1 MGSTRG
7 SRETERAAVTRNSR
21 IVGPLVCLAILGERK
36 YPVLKSSFAYCASRR
51 RVFGSANNGGLPLS
65 TSLFLLSL
73 SLSLRVL
80 FHSLVFAAHT
90 CARSRACLQEHYSRA
105 TISRSARARA
115 KPEGSDDSRRES
127 RSIILDHA
135 RRASPLIPPIT
146 QGVPSVI
153 HAISIHLDT
162 VARHRAPPLPRRSYA
177 RVCHR
182 IRLFTTRAYERTER
196 EERRTSLLILWGA
209 NKYSARK

>member
-105 TISRSARARA
+105 TISRSARARETGGIRRF
-115 KPEGSDDSRRES
+115 PEREPVDHPRSRTSGLAAHSPDHPGRSLGHS
-127 RSIILDHA
+127 RDFHSSRH
-135 RRASPLIPPIT
+135 RGQTPRASPSSP
-146 QGVPSVI
+146 
-153 HAISIHLDT
+153 
-162 VARHRAPPLPRRSYA
+162 
-177 RVCHR
+177 
-182 IRLFTTRAYERTER
+182 
-196 EERRTSLLILWGA
+196 
-209 NKYSARK
+209 

>member
-73 SLSLRVL
+73 SLPPRPLPLLGFRGAHVCSITRMPPGAL
-80 FHSLVFAAHT
+80 FPSDDFSK
-90 CARSRACLQEHYSRA
+90 R
-105 TISRSARARA
+105 ARARA

-196 EERRTSLLILWGA
+196 EERRTSLLILWRA
-209 NKYSARK
+209 NKYFARK

>member
-73 SLSLRVL
+73 SLPPRPLPLLGFRGAHVCSITRMPPGAL
-80 FHSLVFAAHT
+80 FPSDDFSK
-90 CARSRACLQEHYSRA
+90 R
-105 TISRSARARA
+105 ARARN
-115 KPEGSDDSRRES
+115 RRDPTIPGERAG
-127 RSIILDHA
+127 RS
-135 RRASPLIPPIT
+135 SSIT
-146 QGVPSVI
+146 HVG
-153 HAISIHLDT
+153 
-162 VARHRAPPLPRRSYA
+162 PRRSFPRSPRA
-177 RVCHR
+177 FPRS
-182 IRLFTTRAYERTER
+182 FTRFPF
-196 EERRTSLLILWGA
+196 I
-209 NKYSARK
+209 

>member
-73 SLSLRVL
+73 SLSPSASSSTAWFSRRTRVL
-80 FHSLVFAAHT
+80 DHAH
-90 CARSRACLQEHYSRA
+90 A
-105 TISRSARARA
+105 SRSIIPERRFLEARARA
-115 KPEGSDDSRRES
+115 RNRRDPTIPGERAG
-127 RSIILDHA
+127 RS
-135 RRASPLIPPIT
+135 SSIT
-146 QGVPSVI
+146 HVG
-153 HAISIHLDT
+153 
-162 VARHRAPPLPRRSYA
+162 PRRSFPRSPRA
-177 RVCHR
+177 FPRS
-182 IRLFTTRAYERTER
+182 FTRFPF
-196 EERRTSLLILWGA
+196 I
-209 NKYSARK
+209 